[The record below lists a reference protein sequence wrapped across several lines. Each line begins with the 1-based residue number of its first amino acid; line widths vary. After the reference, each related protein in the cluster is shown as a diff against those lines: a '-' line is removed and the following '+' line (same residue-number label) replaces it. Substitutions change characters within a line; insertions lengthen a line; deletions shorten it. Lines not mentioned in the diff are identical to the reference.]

1 VVLFQLLVSCLGSL
15 EGKVREV
22 RTTREHPTHTR
33 ESQAAVL
40 WQGEP
45 SEKHIRQLINKT
57 IHFLES
63 CNMFAPVLLCV
74 HFSVNLV
81 TSLFISFHID
91 MAVES

>member
-1 VVLFQLLVSCLGSL
+1 MVLFQLLVSCLGSL

-22 RTTREHPTHTR
+22 RTTREHPAHTG
-33 ESQAAVL
+33 ESLATVL

-57 IHFLES
+57 IRFLES
-63 CNMFAPVLLCV
+63 CNLFAPVFLCV

-81 TSLFISFHID
+81 TSLFISFHMD
-91 MAVES
+91 MVVES

>member
-22 RTTREHPTHTR
+22 RTTREHPAHTM

-57 IHFLES
+57 IRFSES
-63 CNMFAPVLLCV
+63 CNLFALVFLCV
-74 HFSVNLV
+74 HFSMNLV

-91 MAVES
+91 MVV